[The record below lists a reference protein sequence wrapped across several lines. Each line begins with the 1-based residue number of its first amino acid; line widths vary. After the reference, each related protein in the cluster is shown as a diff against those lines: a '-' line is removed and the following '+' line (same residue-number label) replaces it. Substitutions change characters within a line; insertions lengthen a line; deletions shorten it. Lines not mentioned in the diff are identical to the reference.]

1 MISSQVTTHWL
12 THSPTHSLT
21 QFYLVSTKK
30 SVKNRAASGAVIGL
44 TSGYDDLTG
53 NYFSLPLDEQMDFGL
68 TTDESDG
75 SDNIIRRRKKM
86 DLAIAT
92 SLDSSE
98 SDSVSSNGIDDYQR
112 SLLFQLNL
120 NECGLPPPDTIRLSD
135 YVRLNAEQ
143 QDMNLD
149 SPFSLK
155 NNFTFSPP
163 LMMEK
168 SSQLSSALL
177 NEADF
182 TVLNGLIQSPD
193 DKHSLVLPKVE
204 SIDTLWAHS
213 HVQ

>member
-1 MISSQVTTHWL
+1 MSS
-12 THSPTHSLT
+12 
-21 QFYLVSTKK
+21 
-30 SVKNRAASGAVIGL
+30 AVIGL
-44 TSGYDDLTG
+44 TSSYDELQG
-53 NYFSLPLDEQMDFGL
+53 NFFALPLEEQLDFDL

-75 SDNIIRRRKKM
+75 SHNNIRRRRKM
-86 DLAIAT
+86 DLHIAT

-98 SDSVSSNGIDDYQR
+98 SESLSSNNMDDYQH

-120 NECGLPPPDTIRLSD
+120 NECGLPAPDTVRLSD

-143 QDMNLD
+143 EGMNLE

-163 LMMEK
+163 LMLEK
-168 SSQLSSALL
+168 AHQLNSTGIL

-182 TVLNGLIQSPD
+182 SVLNGLIQSPE
-193 DKHSLVLPKVE
+193 DKNALVLPKVE